1 MSKSGKD
8 MKKIKSTNL
17 EANDVLAKDIV
28 EALAQHVLPTSPSAE
43 VAHHIKQKLMRRI
56 EQAAPK
62 ATFVFEH
69 QGEWI
74 NIAEGV
80 TLKLLHKTS
89 QGKSFLIKMAEN
101 AKISTHEHVLDE
113 ESFVLDGEVTLDGVL
128 CRKGDYHFA
137 PAGSVHQEIYT
148 SCGCTLL
155 IRGA

>member
-1 MSKSGKD
+1 MSKSGKEV
-8 MKKIKSTNL
+8 KKNKGVNL
-17 EANDVLAKDIV
+17 QANDVLDQDIIQV
-28 EALAQHVLPTSPSAE
+28 IAQHVLPTSPSIE
-43 VAHHIKQKLMRRI
+43 VAHQIKQKLMRRV
-56 EQAAPK
+56 EQAIPRA
-62 ATFVFEH
+62 AFVFAHE
-69 QGEWI
+69 GEWI

-148 SCGCTLL
+148 ACGCTLL